1 MDTSSVFVLQVFEVE
16 FLKGGIKFLQ
26 KKDSSAWLLWCTLD
40 ETEYLD

>member
-26 KKDSSAWLLWCTLD
+26 KKKQ
-40 ETEYLD
+40 